1 MARLDQFCFCTEQ
14 NCTQWPNFR
23 HKVGLCYSEAVIG
36 HELLVLVTA
45 PNEDEAR
52 RIANALV
59 EERLA
64 ACVNL
69 VGAIESVYRWEG
81 QVTTDRE
88 MLLIIK
94 TTDERYQELE
104 RRVKELHSYTTP
116 EVIAFK
122 IERGSSEYLS
132 WLSDSV
138 SSQ

>member
-1 MARLDQFCFCTEQ
+1 
-14 NCTQWPNFR
+14 
-23 HKVGLCYSEAVIG
+23 VIS

-64 ACVNL
+64 ACVNI
-69 VGAIESVYRWEG
+69 VGAVESVYRWEG

-88 MLLIIK
+88 TLLIIK

-132 WLSDSV
+132 WLRDSV
-138 SSQ
+138 SSR

>member
-1 MARLDQFCFCTEQ
+1 
-14 NCTQWPNFR
+14 
-23 HKVGLCYSEAVIG
+23 VIS
-36 HELLVLVTA
+36 HELLVLVSA

-64 ACVNL
+64 ACVNV

-88 MLLIIK
+88 TLLIIK

-116 EVIAFK
+116 EVIAFR

-132 WLSDSV
+132 WLRDSV
-138 SSQ
+138 SSR

>member
-1 MARLDQFCFCTEQ
+1 M
-14 NCTQWPNFR
+14 
-23 HKVGLCYSEAVIG
+23 S

-64 ACVNL
+64 ACVNM

-88 MLLIIK
+88 ALLIIK
-94 TTDERYQELE
+94 TTDDRYEDLE
-104 RRVKELHSYTTP
+104 KRVKELHSYSTP

-132 WLSDSV
+132 WLQDSV
-138 SSQ
+138 G

>member
-1 MARLDQFCFCTEQ
+1 M
-14 NCTQWPNFR
+14 
-23 HKVGLCYSEAVIG
+23 S

-64 ACVNL
+64 ACVNI

-88 MLLIIK
+88 TLLIIK
-94 TTDERYQELE
+94 TTDEKYEELE
-104 RRVKELHSYTTP
+104 QRVKELHSYSTP

-122 IERGSSEYLS
+122 IERGSAEYLS
-132 WLSDSV
+132 WLQDSV
-138 SSQ
+138 S

>member
-1 MARLDQFCFCTEQ
+1 M
-14 NCTQWPNFR
+14 
-23 HKVGLCYSEAVIG
+23 CYSEAVMV

-64 ACVNL
+64 ACVNI
-69 VGAIESVYRWEG
+69 VAAIESVYRWEG

-88 MLLIIK
+88 TLLIIK
-94 TTDERYQELE
+94 TTDERYEELE
-104 RRVKELHSYTTP
+104 QRVKELHSYSTP

-122 IERGSSEYLS
+122 VERGSSEYLS
-132 WLSDSV
+132 WLKDSV
-138 SSQ
+138 S

>member
-1 MARLDQFCFCTEQ
+1 M
-14 NCTQWPNFR
+14 
-23 HKVGLCYSEAVIG
+23 S

-45 PNEDEAR
+45 PNQDEAR

-64 ACVNL
+64 ACVNI

-88 MLLIIK
+88 TLLIIK
-94 TTDERYQELE
+94 TTDDRYEDLE
-104 RRVKELHSYTTP
+104 QRVKELHSYSTP

-132 WLSDSV
+132 WLRDSV
-138 SSQ
+138 S

>member
-1 MARLDQFCFCTEQ
+1 M
-14 NCTQWPNFR
+14 
-23 HKVGLCYSEAVIG
+23 S

-64 ACVNL
+64 GCVNI

-88 MLLIIK
+88 TLLIIK
-94 TTDERYQELE
+94 TTDERYEKLE
-104 RRVKELHSYTTP
+104 QRVKELHSYSTP

-132 WLSDSV
+132 WLRDSV